1 VSIEKLGDKAMEG
14 PDFTVSAGPTT
25 VSAGVL
31 GALGSPVTYHY
42 DPVFLE
48 QFRRTEQK
56 VGQILRTKSEV
67 ILMQG
72 EAVLGLEAAARSL
85 VRPGM
90 HVLNLVSGIF
100 GKGMGYWLS
109 GFGAVLHEIEVPY
122 DDAVDPADVE
132 HALQQH
138 PEIELVAVVH
148 CETPSGT
155 VNDIAEIGPIARAH
169 GALTLVDCVSSVGGM
184 PFEADEWNLDVCV
197 LGPQKCLGGPPGM
210 SLISVTDAAW
220 SAIMANPM
228 APRSS
233 FLSLL
238 DWKEQWHGEG
248 KFPYT
253 PSVAEIHGVEAACD
267 EMLDCGIDASIAR
280 HRQAA
285 QACRTGARAMG
296 LRLWPRSEAIASSS
310 VTAIA
315 VPDGLTDVVVREHAR
330 RHYGVMLSG
339 GQGAGNLVR
348 VGHMGPT
355 ARSFYPVIGLMAV
368 GRTLADLG
376 ASVRLGAGVEAALEV
391 LAVETV
397 SDSTATGS
405 GIR

>member
-1 VSIEKLGDKAMEG
+1 M
-14 PDFTVSAGPTT
+14 
-25 VSAGVL
+25 
-31 GALGSPVTYHY
+31 GALGSPITYHY
-42 DPVFLE
+42 DPLFLE

-56 VGQILRTKSEV
+56 VAQILRTKAEV

-90 HVLNLVSGIF
+90 HVLNLVSGVF
-100 GKGMGYWLS
+100 GKGMGYWLK
-109 GFGAVLHEIEVPY
+109 GFGAELHELEVPY
-122 DDAVDPADVE
+122 DDAVDPAEVE
-132 HALQQH
+132 RTLQRH

-155 VNDIAEIGPIARAH
+155 VNDVAEIGPIAKAH
-169 GALTLVDCVSSVGGM
+169 AALTLVDCVSSVGGM
-184 PFEADEWNLDVCV
+184 PFEADEWKLDVCV

-210 SLISVTDAAW
+210 SLISVSDDAW
-220 SAIMANPM
+220 TAILANPL

-253 PSVAEIHGVEAACD
+253 ASVAEIHGVEAACD
-267 EMLDCGIDASIAR
+267 EMLAFGIDTSIAR
-280 HRQAA
+280 HRRAA

-296 LRLWPRSEAIASSS
+296 LRLWPRSEEIASSS

-315 VPDGLTDVVVREHAR
+315 VPDGLTDVQVREHAR
-330 RHYGVMLSG
+330 RNYGVMLSG

-355 ARSFYPVIGLMAV
+355 ARSFYPVIGLMGV

-376 ASVRLGAGVEAALEV
+376 ASVRLGEGVEAALEV
-391 LAVETV
+391 LAVGRASELV
-397 SDSTATGS
+397 ASGS
-405 GIR
+405 SIR